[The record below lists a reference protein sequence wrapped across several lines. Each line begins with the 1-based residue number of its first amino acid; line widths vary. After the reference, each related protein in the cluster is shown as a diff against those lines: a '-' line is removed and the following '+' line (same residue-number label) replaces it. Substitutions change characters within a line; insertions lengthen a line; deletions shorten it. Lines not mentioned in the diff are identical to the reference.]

1 MVYSVPF
8 PPSIVGHET
17 TAERRDIGRGT
28 DSNTEAR
35 LEAFSQYIR
44 VRRINEVMGGQND
57 VVDTL
62 LRPTSDGRGGWSLI
76 VCERKTNQALLAIVE
91 MLSPSIVPFYDA

>member
-1 MVYSVPF
+1 
-8 PPSIVGHET
+8 
-17 TAERRDIGRGT
+17 
-28 DSNTEAR
+28 
-35 LEAFSQYIR
+35 
-44 VRRINEVMGGQND
+44 MGGQND

-91 MLSPSIVPFYDA
+91 VLSPSIVPFYDA